1 MIRIRTMA
9 LGLAML
15 ALTSGAAL
23 AQDAMKSGA
32 MSKPMSK
39 HDMKMMK
46 SCQAMDHDKM
56 MANKGCMKM
65 MKMHPGMMSSDGAMK
80 SDGMMKH

>member
-1 MIRIRTMA
+1 MIRIKAMA
-9 LGLAML
+9 LGLCLL
-15 ALTSGAAL
+15 ALTSGAAF
-23 AQDAMKSGA
+23 AQDAMKTDS

-65 MKMHPGMMSSDGAMK
+65 MKMHPDMMS

>member
-1 MIRIRTMA
+1 MKTSTLA
-9 LGLAML
+9 LAAGL
-15 ALTSGAAL
+15 ALTLAAGSAL
-23 AQDAMKSGA
+23 AQDAMKSDSMA
-32 MSKPMSK
+32 KMSSK
-39 HDMKMMK
+39 DMKMMK

-65 MKMHPGMMSSDGAMK
+65 MKMHPDMMSGGGMMK

>member
-1 MIRIRTMA
+1 MKTT
-9 LGLAML
+9 L
-15 ALTSGAAL
+15 ALALAAGLLTAGAAS
-23 AQDAMKSGA
+23 AQDAMKSDS
-32 MSKPMSK
+32 MSKPMSH

-65 MKMHPGMMSSDGAMK
+65 MKMHPDMMSSDGMMK
-80 SDGMMKH
+80 NDGMMKH